1 MAVVVKLWL
10 DHKQLPLNPTT
21 ITFNYDYVLEF
32 FDLITQREELSKIM
46 LGQLMSKQPKLGDHQ
61 AKRCK
66 GIPNPNNNELIIMPI
81 RDSPPVPKVV
91 TNTFDILYWQSF
103 VEEEDNGEE
112 DFADVDQRS
121 MLINILQTYYTNLL
135 YRYMNEL

>member
-10 DHKQLPLNPTT
+10 DHEWLPLNPATV
-21 ITFNYDYVLEF
+21 TFNRDYVLEF
-32 FDLITQREELSKIM
+32 FDLITQREELSKM
-46 LGQLMSKQPKLGDHQ
+46 TPGQLMSKRPKLGDRQ

-81 RDSPPVPKVV
+81 RDSSPVLKVV

-103 VEEEDNGEE
+103 VEEEDNREE
-112 DFADVDQRS
+112 DFADVD
-121 MLINILQTYYTNLL
+121 
-135 YRYMNEL
+135 